1 MRKYFIIIAIIILAS
16 LVFYSYFTK
25 KGGFMS
31 NFSKSTISSSLRRDM
46 IQKNIWSSNCPVAI
60 DRLNLLKVSYFD
72 FDGNEHNDGELMVLD
87 VVADHVLAIF
97 KQLHQQKFPINS
109 LKLINDYNGD
119 DEKSMLENNSSA
131 FNCRMIKDSKVFS
144 MHAYGLAIDLNPQQ
158 NPYLITKYEIGKTT
172 VPIYPPQGMEYI
184 NRSNIRAGMVESVI
198 NEEARE
204 TIVDLFNQ
212 HGFSI
217 WGGVWNDPIDWHH
230 FQLNRD
236 QANVLLELSFPE
248 GVKYFE
254 QFTRK
259 KVSSNPNQSEDT
271 VINKDKY

>member
-1 MRKYFIIIAIIILAS
+1 MRKYYIIIAIAILGS
-16 LVFYSYFTK
+16 LVFYSYFAK
-25 KGGFMS
+25 KGVFMA
-31 NFSKSTISSSLRRDM
+31 NFSKSTISSGLRREM
-46 IQKNIWSSNCPVAI
+46 IKKNIWSSNCPVAI

-72 FDGNEHNDGELMVLD
+72 FDGNERNDGELVVLD
-87 VVADHVLAIF
+87 VVADHVLAVF

-109 LKLINDYNGD
+109 IKLINDYNGD

-131 FNCRMIKDSKVFS
+131 FNCRAIKDSKIFS
-144 MHAYGLAIDLNPQQ
+144 MHSYGLAIDINPQQ
-158 NPYLITKYEIGKTT
+158 NPYLITKYDIGKTA

-198 NEEARE
+198 NEDAHE
-204 TIVDLFNQ
+204 TVVDLFVQ
-212 HGFSI
+212 HGFTV
-217 WGGVWNDPIDWHH
+217 WGGSWNDPIDWHH

-236 QANVLLELSFPE
+236 QANVLLELSYAE

-259 KVSSNPNQSEDT
+259 KVNNSSEQPTID
-271 VINKDKY
+271 KDKY